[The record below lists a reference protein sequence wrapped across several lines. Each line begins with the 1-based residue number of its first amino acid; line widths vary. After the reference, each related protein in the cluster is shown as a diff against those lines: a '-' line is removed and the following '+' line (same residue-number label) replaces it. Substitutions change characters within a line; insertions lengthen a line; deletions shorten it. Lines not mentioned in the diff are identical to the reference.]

1 MFPYKKELRYY
12 EISPKFV
19 PAHKSARITIRPLGK
34 HARFPARVS
43 VFFLPL
49 EETTE
54 RWSPS
59 MSGSGAAHAD
69 MAADAEQYARIEAE
83 PGDDGCLRVEF
94 TFGNEQKWF
103 VRVFDRDDE
112 RGPNEF
118 MNRSNQ
124 NPVAELAVYAL
135 EEDVYKRQAECSA
148 AGLLMF

>member
-1 MFPYKKELRYY
+1 MRFCL
-12 EISPKFV
+12 
-19 PAHKSARITIRPLGK
+19 SARRDVYK
-34 HARFPARVS
+34 R
-43 VFFLPL
+43 
-49 EETTE
+49 
-54 RWSPS
+54 
-59 MSGSGAAHAD
+59 
-69 MAADAEQYARIEAE
+69 Q
-83 PGDDGCLRVEF
+83 
-94 TFGNEQKWF
+94 EQKWF

>member
-83 PGDDGCLRVEF
+83 PSL
-94 TFGNEQKWF
+94 
-103 VRVFDRDDE
+103 
-112 RGPNEF
+112 PLA
-118 MNRSNQ
+118 MNRSGSC
-124 NPVAELAVYAL
+124 ASSTATMSAV
-135 EEDVYKRQAECSA
+135 RTNS
-148 AGLLMF
+148 